1 MKGILMGSVRRVL
14 TVGFSFFLLLWTG
27 SAMANIAKVSVSQV
41 VDHPDLN
48 ATRLG
53 LLEGL
58 RAKGY
63 EPGKN
68 LEFSY
73 EMADGS
79 PAQAAKIA
87 RELASENPH
96 VLVGIA
102 TPTSQALVSATRSI
116 PIVFTAVTDP
126 IGARLVK
133 QLNNP
138 GKNVTGLSDLSPVSQ
153 HVSLIKELLP
163 KASSIGVV
171 YNPAEANA
179 VALIKL
185 LKKAAR
191 ANGLKLYTATAL
203 TIDDVE
209 SKAESI
215 AKKSDVIYALTDN
228 TVASGIEDLIQAANQ
243 SGTPVVA
250 GATSYVGKGAIAGL
264 GLDYYDVGVQTADYV
279 AAILEGQKPGK
290 LNVKTAKS
298 SQLVINLDAARE
310 LGVTLPQSVID
321 RAIVSR

>member
-1 MKGILMGSVRRVL
+1 MGSVRKVL
-14 TVGFSFFLLLWTG
+14 AAGLSCWMLLWTG
-27 SAMANIAKVSVSQV
+27 NVMANVAKVSVSQV

-73 EMADGS
+73 EMADGN
-79 PAQAAKIA
+79 PVQAAKIA
-87 RELASENPH
+87 RELVSENPH

-133 QLNNP
+133 QLEQP
-138 GKNVTGLSDLSPVSQ
+138 GRNVTGLSDLSPISQ

-163 KASSIGVV
+163 NAVSVGVV

-179 VALIKL
+179 VALVGL
-185 LKKAAR
+185 LKQ
-191 ANGLKLYTATAL
+191 ATRDFGFTLHTEKAL

-209 SKAESI
+209 EKTASV
-215 AKKSDVIYALTDN
+215 AKRSDVIYALTDN
-228 TVASGIEDLIQAANQ
+228 TVASGIEGLINAANQ
-243 SGTPVVA
+243 TGTPVVA

-279 AAILEGQKPGK
+279 AAILNGQKPGK
-290 LNVKTAKS
+290 LNVKTAQS
-298 SQLVINLDAARE
+298 SQLVVNLDAARM
-310 LGVTLPQSVID
+310 LGLTLPKSVVD

>member
-1 MKGILMGSVRRVL
+1 MGAVNKVL
-14 TVGFSFFLLLWTG
+14 TAVLSYSLLLWAG

-48 ATRLG
+48 ATRMG

-73 EMADGS
+73 EMADGN

-87 RELASENPH
+87 RELVSENPH

-102 TPTSQALVSATRSI
+102 TPSSQALVSATRSI

-133 QLNNP
+133 QLEQP
-138 GKNVTGLSDLSPVSQ
+138 GRNVTGLSDLSPIVQ

-163 KASSIGVV
+163 EANSIGVV
-171 YNPAEANA
+171 YNPAESNA
-179 VALIKL
+179 VALVSL
-185 LKKAAR
+185 LKKASR
-191 ANGLKLYTATAL
+191 DFGYELHTEKAL

-209 SKAESI
+209 SKAESL
-215 AKKSDVIYALTDN
+215 AKRSDVIYALTDN
-228 TVASGIEDLIQAANQ
+228 TVASGVEGLIEAASQ
-243 SGTPVVA
+243 EGTPVVA

-279 AAILEGQKPGK
+279 AAILNGQKPGK
-290 LNVKTAKS
+290 LSVKTAQS
-298 SQLVINLDAARE
+298 SQLVVNLEAARE
-310 LGVTLPQSVID
+310 LGVTVPNSIIE

>member
-1 MKGILMGSVRRVL
+1 MGAVNKVL
-14 TVGFSFFLLLWTG
+14 TAVLSYSLLLWAG

-48 ATRLG
+48 ATRMG

-73 EMADGS
+73 EMAEGN

-87 RELASENPH
+87 RELVSENPH

-102 TPTSQALVSATRSI
+102 TPSSQALVSATRSI

-133 QLNNP
+133 QLEKP
-138 GKNVTGLSDLSPVSQ
+138 GRNVTGLSDLSPIVQ

-163 KASSIGVV
+163 EANSIGVV
-171 YNPAEANA
+171 YNPAESNA
-179 VALIKL
+179 VALVAL
-185 LKKAAR
+185 LKKASR
-191 ANGLKLYTATAL
+191 DFGYELHTEKAL

-209 SKAESI
+209 SKAESL
-215 AKKSDVIYALTDN
+215 AKRSDVIYALTDN
-228 TVASGIEDLIQAANQ
+228 TVASGVEGLIEAANQ
-243 SGTPVVA
+243 EGTPVVA

-279 AAILEGQKPGK
+279 AAILNGQKPGK
-290 LNVKTAKS
+290 LSVKTAQS
-298 SQLVINLDAARE
+298 SQLVVNLEAARE
-310 LGVTLPQSVID
+310 LGVTVPNSIIE

>member
-1 MKGILMGSVRRVL
+1 MGAVNKVL
-14 TVGFSFFLLLWTG
+14 TAVLSYSLLLWAG

-48 ATRLG
+48 ATRMG

-63 EPGKN
+63 ESGKN

-73 EMADGS
+73 EMAEGN

-87 RELASENPH
+87 RELVSENPH

-102 TPTSQALVSATRSI
+102 TPSSQALVSATRSI

-133 QLNNP
+133 QLEKP
-138 GKNVTGLSDLSPVSQ
+138 GRNVTGLSDLSPIVQ

-163 KASSIGVV
+163 EANSIGVV
-171 YNPAEANA
+171 YNPAESNA
-179 VALIKL
+179 VALVAL
-185 LKKAAR
+185 LKKASR
-191 ANGLKLYTATAL
+191 DFGYELHTEKAL

-209 SKAESI
+209 SKAESL
-215 AKKSDVIYALTDN
+215 AKRSDVIYALTDN
-228 TVASGIEDLIQAANQ
+228 TVASGVEGLIEAANQ
-243 SGTPVVA
+243 EGTPVVA

-279 AAILEGQKPGK
+279 AAILNGQKPGK
-290 LNVKTAKS
+290 LSVKTAQS
-298 SQLVINLDAARE
+298 SQLVVNLEAARE
-310 LGVTLPQSVID
+310 LGVTVPNSIIE

>member
-1 MKGILMGSVRRVL
+1 MSSVRKVL
-14 TVGFSFFLLLWTG
+14 AAVLSCLMLLWTG
-27 SAMANIAKVSVSQV
+27 DVMANVAKVSVSQV

-73 EMADGS
+73 EMANGN

-87 RELASENPH
+87 RELVSENPH

-133 QLNNP
+133 QLEKP
-138 GKNVTGLSDLSPVSQ
+138 GRNVTGLSDLSPITQ

-163 KASSIGVV
+163 EANSIGVV

-179 VALIKL
+179 VALVGL
-185 LKKAAR
+185 LKKATR
-191 ANGLKLYTATAL
+191 DFGFTLYTERAL

-209 SKAESI
+209 SKAESV

-228 TVASGIEDLIQAANQ
+228 TVASGMEGLINAANQ
-243 SGTPVVA
+243 ADTPVVA

-279 AAILEGQKPGK
+279 AAILNGQKPGK
-290 LNVKTAKS
+290 LSVKTAQS
-298 SQLVINLDAARE
+298 SKLVVNLDAARE
-310 LGVTLPQSVID
+310 LGVTVPQSVID
-321 RAIVSR
+321 RAVISR

>member
-1 MKGILMGSVRRVL
+1 MSSVKKVL
-14 TVGFSFFLLLWTG
+14 AAVVSCLLLLWT
-27 SAMANIAKVSVSQV
+27 SNVMANIAKVSVSQV

-73 EMADGS
+73 EMAGGN
-79 PAQAAKIA
+79 PVQAAKIA
-87 RELASENPH
+87 RELVSENPH

-102 TPTSQALVSATRSI
+102 TPTSQALVSATRTI

-133 QLNNP
+133 QLEQP
-138 GKNVTGLSDLSPVSQ
+138 GRNVTGLSDLSPISQ

-163 KASSIGVV
+163 NAGSIGVV

-179 VALIKL
+179 VALVGL
-185 LKKAAR
+185 LKKSTLDF
-191 ANGLKLYTATAL
+191 GFTLHTAKAL

-209 SKAESI
+209 EKTASV

-228 TVASGIEDLIQAANQ
+228 TVASGIEGLINAANQ
-243 SGTPVVA
+243 AGTPVIA

-279 AAILEGQKPGK
+279 AAILNGQKPGK
-290 LNVKTAKS
+290 LNVKTAQS
-298 SQLVINLDAARE
+298 SQLVVNLDAARE
-310 LGVTLPQSVID
+310 LGLTLPKSVVD

>member
-1 MKGILMGSVRRVL
+1 MSSVKKVL
-14 TVGFSFFLLLWTG
+14 AAVVSCLLLLWT
-27 SAMANIAKVSVSQV
+27 SNVMANVAKVSVSQV

-73 EMADGS
+73 EMADGN
-79 PAQAAKIA
+79 PVQAAKIA
-87 RELASENPH
+87 RELVSENPH

-102 TPTSQALVSATRSI
+102 TPSSQALVSATRTI

-133 QLNNP
+133 QLEQP
-138 GKNVTGLSDLSPVSQ
+138 GRNVTGLSDLSPISQ

-163 KASSIGVV
+163 NAVSVGVV

-179 VALIKL
+179 VALVGL
-185 LKKAAR
+185 LKQ
-191 ANGLKLYTATAL
+191 ATRDFGFTLHTEKAL

-209 SKAESI
+209 EKTASV

-228 TVASGIEDLIQAANQ
+228 TVASGIEGLINAANQ
-243 SGTPVVA
+243 AGTPVVA

-279 AAILEGQKPGK
+279 AAILNGQKPGK
-290 LNVKTAKS
+290 LNVKTAQS
-298 SQLVINLDAARE
+298 SQLVVNLDAARE
-310 LGVTLPQSVID
+310 LGLTLPKSVVD

>member
-1 MKGILMGSVRRVL
+1 MSSVRKVL
-14 TVGFSFFLLLWTG
+14 AVVLSCLLLLWTG
-27 SAMANIAKVSVSQV
+27 NVMANVAKVSVSQV

-53 LLEGL
+53 LIEGL

-63 EPGKN
+63 EAGKN

-73 EMADGS
+73 EMANGS
-79 PAQAAKIA
+79 PVQAAKIA
-87 RELASENPH
+87 RELVSENPH

-133 QLNNP
+133 QLDKP
-138 GKNVTGLSDLSPVSQ
+138 GRNVTGLSDLSPISQ

-163 KASSIGVV
+163 NADSIGVV

-179 VALIKL
+179 VALVGL
-185 LKKAAR
+185 LKKSAR
-191 ANGLKLYTATAL
+191 DFGFTLHTEKAL

-209 SKAESI
+209 EKAGSV
-215 AKKSDVIYALTDN
+215 ARKSDVIYALTDN
-228 TVASGIEDLIQAANQ
+228 TVASGIEGLIDAANRA
-243 SGTPVVA
+243 GKPVVA

-279 AAILEGQKPGK
+279 AAILNGQKPGK
-290 LNVKTAKS
+290 LNVKTAQS
-298 SQLVINLDAARE
+298 SQLVVNLDAARE

-321 RAIVSR
+321 RAIVNR

>member
-1 MKGILMGSVRRVL
+1 MGAVNKVL
-14 TVGFSFFLLLWTG
+14 TAVLSYSLLLWAG

-48 ATRLG
+48 ATRMG

-63 EPGKN
+63 ESGKN

-73 EMADGS
+73 EMAEGN

-87 RELASENPH
+87 RELVSENPH

-102 TPTSQALVSATRSI
+102 TPSSQALVSATRSI

-133 QLNNP
+133 QLEKP
-138 GKNVTGLSDLSPVSQ
+138 GRNVTGLSDLSPIVQ

-163 KASSIGVV
+163 EANSIGVV
-171 YNPAEANA
+171 YNPAESNA
-179 VALIKL
+179 VALVAL
-185 LKKAAR
+185 LKKASR
-191 ANGLKLYTATAL
+191 DFGYELHTEKAL

-209 SKAESI
+209 SKAESL
-215 AKKSDVIYALTDN
+215 AKRSDVIYALTDN
-228 TVASGIEDLIQAANQ
+228 TVASGVEGLIEAANQ
-243 SGTPVVA
+243 EGTPVVA

-279 AAILEGQKPGK
+279 AAILNGQKPGK
-290 LNVKTAKS
+290 LSVKTAQS
-298 SQLVINLDAARE
+298 SQLVVNLEAARE
-310 LGVTLPQSVID
+310 LGVTVPSSIIE

>member
-1 MKGILMGSVRRVL
+1 MGFVRKVL
-14 TVGFSFFLLLWTG
+14 TTALSGCLLLWAS
-27 SAMANIAKVSVSQV
+27 SAVANIAKVSVSQV

-73 EMADGS
+73 EMADGN

-87 RELASENPH
+87 RELVSENPH

-126 IGARLVK
+126 VGARLVK
-133 QLNNP
+133 QLEKP
-138 GKNVTGLSDLSPVSQ
+138 GRNVTGLSDLSPITQ

-163 KASSIGVV
+163 EANSIGVV

-179 VALIKL
+179 VALVGL
-185 LKKAAR
+185 LKKATR
-191 ANGLKLYTATAL
+191 DFGFTLYTERAL

-209 SKAESI
+209 SKAESV

-228 TVASGIEDLIQAANQ
+228 TVASGMEGLINAANQ
-243 SGTPVVA
+243 AGTPVVA

-279 AAILEGQKPGK
+279 AAILNGQKPGK
-290 LNVKTAKS
+290 LNVKTAQS
-298 SQLVINLDAARE
+298 SQLVVNLEAARE

>member
-1 MKGILMGSVRRVL
+1 MGAVNKVL
-14 TVGFSFFLLLWTG
+14 TAVLSYSLLLWAG

-48 ATRLG
+48 ATRMG

-73 EMADGS
+73 EMAEGN

-87 RELASENPH
+87 RELVSENPH

-102 TPTSQALVSATRSI
+102 TPSSQALVSATRSI

-133 QLNNP
+133 QLEQP
-138 GKNVTGLSDLSPVSQ
+138 GRNVTGLSDLSPIVQ

-163 KASSIGVV
+163 EANSIGVV
-171 YNPAEANA
+171 YNPAESNA
-179 VALIKL
+179 VALVAL
-185 LKKAAR
+185 LKKASR
-191 ANGLKLYTATAL
+191 DFGYELHTEKAL

-209 SKAESI
+209 SKAESL
-215 AKKSDVIYALTDN
+215 AKRSDVIYALTDN
-228 TVASGIEDLIQAANQ
+228 TVASGVEGLIEAASQ
-243 SGTPVVA
+243 EGTPVVA

-279 AAILEGQKPGK
+279 AAILNGQKPGK
-290 LNVKTAKS
+290 LSVKTAQS
-298 SQLVINLDAARE
+298 SQLVVNLEAARE
-310 LGVTLPQSVID
+310 LGVTVPNSIIE

>member
-1 MKGILMGSVRRVL
+1 MSSVKKVL
-14 TVGFSFFLLLWTG
+14 AAVLSCLLLLWAG
-27 SAMANIAKVSVSQV
+27 NVMANVAKVSVSQV

-73 EMADGS
+73 EMADGN
-79 PAQAAKIA
+79 PVQAAKIA
-87 RELASENPH
+87 RELVSENPH

-133 QLNNP
+133 QLEKP
-138 GKNVTGLSDLSPVSQ
+138 GRNVTGLSDLSPISQ

-163 KASSIGVV
+163 NADSVGVV

-179 VALIKL
+179 VALVGL
-185 LKKAAR
+185 LKQATR
-191 ANGLKLYTATAL
+191 DFGFTLHTAKVL
-203 TIDDVE
+203 SIDDVE
-209 SKAESI
+209 EKTASV

-228 TVASGIEDLIQAANQ
+228 TVASGIEGLINAANQ
-243 SGTPVVA
+243 AGTPVVA

-279 AAILEGQKPGK
+279 AAILDGQKPGK
-290 LNVKTAKS
+290 LSVKTAQS
-298 SQLVINLDAARE
+298 SQLVVNLDAARE
-310 LGVTLPQSVID
+310 LGLTLPKSVVD

>member
-1 MKGILMGSVRRVL
+1 MGAVKKVL
-14 TVGFSFFLLLWTG
+14 TAVLSYSLLLWAG

-48 ATRLG
+48 ATRMG

-73 EMADGS
+73 EMADGN

-87 RELASENPH
+87 RELVSENPH

-102 TPTSQALVSATRSI
+102 TPSSQALVSATRSI

-133 QLNNP
+133 QLEKP
-138 GKNVTGLSDLSPVSQ
+138 GRNVTGLSDLSPIVQ

-163 KASSIGVV
+163 EANSIGVV
-171 YNPAEANA
+171 YNPAESNA
-179 VALIKL
+179 VALVAL
-185 LKKAAR
+185 LKKASR
-191 ANGLKLYTATAL
+191 DFGYELHTEKAL

-209 SKAESI
+209 SKAESL
-215 AKKSDVIYALTDN
+215 AKRTDVIYALTDN
-228 TVASGIEDLIQAANQ
+228 TVASGVEGLIEAANQ
-243 SGTPVVA
+243 EGTPVVA

-279 AAILEGQKPGK
+279 AAILNGQKPGK
-290 LNVKTAKS
+290 LSVKTAQS
-298 SQLVINLDAARE
+298 SQLVVNLEAARE
-310 LGVTLPQSVID
+310 LGVTVPNSIIE

>member
-1 MKGILMGSVRRVL
+1 M
-14 TVGFSFFLLLWTG
+14 
-27 SAMANIAKVSVSQV
+27 
-41 VDHPDLN
+41 
-48 ATRLG
+48 
-53 LLEGL
+53 
-58 RAKGY
+58 
-63 EPGKN
+63 
-68 LEFSY
+68 
-73 EMADGS
+73 
-79 PAQAAKIA
+79 
-87 RELASENPH
+87 
-96 VLVGIA
+96 
-102 TPTSQALVSATRSI
+102 
-116 PIVFTAVTDP
+116 
-126 IGARLVK
+126 
-133 QLNNP
+133 
-138 GKNVTGLSDLSPVSQ
+138 
-153 HVSLIKELLP
+153 
-163 KASSIGVV
+163 
-171 YNPAEANA
+171 
-179 VALIKL
+179 
-185 LKKAAR
+185 
-191 ANGLKLYTATAL
+191 
-203 TIDDVE
+203 E

>member
-1 MKGILMGSVRRVL
+1 MSSVRKILAAVL
-14 TVGFSFFLLLWTG
+14 SCLLLLWTG
-27 SAMANIAKVSVSQV
+27 NVMANVAKVSVSQV

-53 LLEGL
+53 LIEGL
-58 RAKGY
+58 RVKGY
-63 EPGKN
+63 EAGKN

-73 EMADGS
+73 EMANGS

-87 RELASENPH
+87 RELVSENPH

-133 QLNNP
+133 HLDKP
-138 GKNVTGLSDLSPVSQ
+138 GRNVTGLSDLSPISQ

-163 KASSIGVV
+163 QASSIGVV

-179 VALIKL
+179 VALVGL
-185 LKKAAR
+185 LKKSAR
-191 ANGLKLYTATAL
+191 DFGFTLYTEKVL

-209 SKAESI
+209 SKTESI

-228 TVASGIEDLIQAANQ
+228 TVASGIEGLIEAANRA
-243 SGTPVVA
+243 GTPVVA

-264 GLDYYDVGVQTADYV
+264 GLDYYDVGIQTADYV
-279 AAILEGQKPGK
+279 AAILNGQKPGK
-290 LNVKTAKS
+290 LSVKTAQS
-298 SQLVINLDAARE
+298 SQLVVNLEAARE
-310 LGVTLPQSVID
+310 LGVTLPKSVID

>member
-1 MKGILMGSVRRVL
+1 MGLVKKVL
-14 TVGFSFFLLLWTG
+14 TAVLSCSLLLWT
-27 SAMANIAKVSVSQV
+27 SSVMANIAKVSVSQV

-73 EMADGS
+73 EMADGN

-87 RELASENPH
+87 RELVSENPH

-102 TPTSQALVSATRSI
+102 TPSSQALVSATRTI

-133 QLNNP
+133 QFEKP
-138 GKNVTGLSDLSPVSQ
+138 GRNVTGLSDLSPIVQ

-163 KASSIGVV
+163 EANSIGVV

-179 VALIKL
+179 VALVGL

-191 ANGLKLYTATAL
+191 DFGYELYTEKAL

-209 SKAESI
+209 SKAESV
-215 AKKSDVIYALTDN
+215 AKRSDVIYALTDN
-228 TVASGIEDLIQAANQ
+228 TVASGAEGLIEAANQ
-243 SGTPVVA
+243 AGTPVVA

-279 AAILEGQKPGK
+279 SAILNGQKPGK
-290 LNVKTAKS
+290 LSVKTAQS

-310 LGVTLPQSVID
+310 LGVTVPKSVIE

>member
-1 MKGILMGSVRRVL
+1 MSSVKKILAAVVSCL
-14 TVGFSFFLLLWTG
+14 LLLWT
-27 SAMANIAKVSVSQV
+27 SNVMANVAKVSVSQV

-73 EMADGS
+73 EMAGGN
-79 PAQAAKIA
+79 PVQAAKIA
-87 RELASENPH
+87 RELVSENPH

-102 TPTSQALVSATRSI
+102 TPTSQALVSATRTI

-133 QLNNP
+133 QLEQP
-138 GKNVTGLSDLSPVSQ
+138 GRNVTGLSDLSPISQ

-163 KASSIGVV
+163 NAGSIGVV

-179 VALIKL
+179 VALVGL
-185 LKKAAR
+185 LKQATR
-191 ANGLKLYTATAL
+191 DFGFTLHTAKVL
-203 TIDDVE
+203 SIDDVE
-209 SKAESI
+209 EKTASV

-228 TVASGIEDLIQAANQ
+228 TVASGIEGLINAANQ
-243 SGTPVVA
+243 AGTPVIA

-264 GLDYYDVGVQTADYV
+264 GLDYYEVGVQTADYV
-279 AAILEGQKPGK
+279 AAILNGQKPGK
-290 LNVKTAKS
+290 LNVKTAQS
-298 SQLVINLDAARE
+298 SQLVVNLDAARV
-310 LGVTLPQSVID
+310 LGLTLPKSVVD

>member
-1 MKGILMGSVRRVL
+1 MSSVRKVL
-14 TVGFSFFLLLWTG
+14 AAVLSCLLLLWTG
-27 SAMANIAKVSVSQV
+27 NVMANVAKVSVSQV

-53 LLEGL
+53 LIEGL
-58 RAKGY
+58 RVKGY
-63 EPGKN
+63 EAGKN

-73 EMADGS
+73 EMANGS

-87 RELASENPH
+87 RELVSENPH

-133 QLNNP
+133 HLDKP
-138 GKNVTGLSDLSPVSQ
+138 GRNVTGLSDLSPISQ

-163 KASSIGVV
+163 QASSIGVV

-179 VALIKL
+179 VALVGL
-185 LKKAAR
+185 LKKSAR
-191 ANGLKLYTATAL
+191 DFGFTLYTEKVL

-209 SKAESI
+209 SKTESI

-228 TVASGIEDLIQAANQ
+228 TVASGIEGLIEAANRA
-243 SGTPVVA
+243 GTPVVA

-264 GLDYYDVGVQTADYV
+264 GLDYYDVGIQTADYV
-279 AAILEGQKPGK
+279 AAILNGQKPGK
-290 LNVKTAKS
+290 LSVKTAQS
-298 SQLVINLDAARE
+298 SQLVVNLEAARE
-310 LGVTLPQSVID
+310 LGVTLPKSVID

>member
-1 MKGILMGSVRRVL
+1 MGSVRKVL
-14 TVGFSFFLLLWTG
+14 TAALSSCLLLWASG
-27 SAMANIAKVSVSQV
+27 VAANIAKVSVSQV

-53 LLEGL
+53 LIEGL

-63 EPGKN
+63 EAGKN

-73 EMADGS
+73 EMADGN

-87 RELASENPH
+87 RELVSKNPH

-133 QLNNP
+133 QLEKP
-138 GKNVTGLSDLSPVSQ
+138 GRNVTGLSDLSPITQ

-163 KASSIGVV
+163 EANSIGVV

-179 VALIKL
+179 VALVEL
-185 LKKAAR
+185 LKKATR
-191 ANGLKLYTATAL
+191 DFGFTLYTERAL

-209 SKAESI
+209 SKAESV

-228 TVASGIEDLIQAANQ
+228 TVASGMEGLIKVANRAN
-243 SGTPVVA
+243 TPVVA

-279 AAILEGQKPGK
+279 VAILNGQKPGK
-290 LNVKTAKS
+290 LSVQTAQS
-298 SQLVINLDAARE
+298 SQLVVNLDAARE

-321 RAIVSR
+321 RAVVSR

>member
-1 MKGILMGSVRRVL
+1 MGLVKKVL
-14 TVGFSFFLLLWTG
+14 TAVLSCSLLLWT
-27 SAMANIAKVSVSQV
+27 SSVMANIAKVSVSQV

-73 EMADGS
+73 EMADGN

-87 RELASENPH
+87 RELVSENPH

-102 TPTSQALVSATRSI
+102 TPSSQALVSATRTI

-133 QLNNP
+133 QFEKP
-138 GKNVTGLSDLSPVSQ
+138 GRNVTGLSDLSPIVQ

-163 KASSIGVV
+163 EANSIGVV

-179 VALIKL
+179 VALVGL

-191 ANGLKLYTATAL
+191 DFGYELYTEKAL

-209 SKAESI
+209 SKAESV
-215 AKKSDVIYALTDN
+215 AKRSDVIYALTDN
-228 TVASGIEDLIQAANQ
+228 TVASGAEGLIEAANQ
-243 SGTPVVA
+243 AGTPVVA
-250 GATSYVGKGAIAGL
+250 GATFYVGKGAIAGL

-279 AAILEGQKPGK
+279 SAILNGQKPGK
-290 LNVKTAKS
+290 LSVKTAQS

-310 LGVTLPQSVID
+310 LGVTVPKSVIE

>member
-1 MKGILMGSVRRVL
+1 MGLVKKVL
-14 TVGFSFFLLLWTG
+14 TAVLSCSLLLWT
-27 SAMANIAKVSVSQV
+27 SSVMANIAKVSVSQV

-73 EMADGS
+73 EMADGN

-87 RELASENPH
+87 RELVSENPH

-102 TPTSQALVSATRSI
+102 TPSSQALVSATRTI

-133 QLNNP
+133 QFEKP
-138 GKNVTGLSDLSPVSQ
+138 GRNVTGLSDLSPIVQ

-163 KASSIGVV
+163 EANSIGVV

-179 VALIKL
+179 VALVGL
-185 LKKAAR
+185 LRKAAR
-191 ANGLKLYTATAL
+191 DFGYELYTEKAL

-209 SKAESI
+209 SKAESV
-215 AKKSDVIYALTDN
+215 AKRSDVIYALTDN
-228 TVASGIEDLIQAANQ
+228 TVASGAEGLIEAANQ
-243 SGTPVVA
+243 AGTPVVA

-264 GLDYYDVGVQTADYV
+264 GLDYYDVGLQTADYV
-279 AAILEGQKPGK
+279 SAILNGQKPGK
-290 LNVKTAKS
+290 LSVKTAQS

-310 LGVTLPQSVID
+310 LGVTVPKSVIE

>member
-1 MKGILMGSVRRVL
+1 MSSVKKVL
-14 TVGFSFFLLLWTG
+14 AAVVSCLLLLWT
-27 SAMANIAKVSVSQV
+27 SNVMANVAKVSVSQV

-73 EMADGS
+73 EMAGGN

-87 RELASENPH
+87 RELVSENPH

-102 TPTSQALVSATRSI
+102 TPTSQALVSATRTI

-133 QLNNP
+133 QLEQP
-138 GKNVTGLSDLSPVSQ
+138 GRNVTGLSDLSPISQ

-163 KASSIGVV
+163 NAVSVGVV

-179 VALIKL
+179 VALVGL
-185 LKKAAR
+185 LKQ
-191 ANGLKLYTATAL
+191 ATRDFGFTLHTEKAL

-209 SKAESI
+209 EKTASV
-215 AKKSDVIYALTDN
+215 AKRSDVIYALTDN
-228 TVASGIEDLIQAANQ
+228 TVASGIEGLINAANQ
-243 SGTPVVA
+243 AGTPVVA

-279 AAILEGQKPGK
+279 AAILNGQKPGK
-290 LNVKTAKS
+290 LNVKTAQS
-298 SQLVINLDAARE
+298 SQLVVNLDAARM
-310 LGVTLPQSVID
+310 LGLTLPKSVVD

>member
-1 MKGILMGSVRRVL
+1 MGAVKKVL
-14 TVGFSFFLLLWTG
+14 TAVLSYSLLLWAG

-48 ATRLG
+48 ATRMG

-73 EMADGS
+73 EMADGN

-87 RELASENPH
+87 RELVSENPH

-102 TPTSQALVSATRSI
+102 TPSSQALVSATRSI

-133 QLNNP
+133 QLEKP
-138 GKNVTGLSDLSPVSQ
+138 GRNVTGLSDLSPIVQ

-163 KASSIGVV
+163 EANSIGVV
-171 YNPAEANA
+171 YNPAESNA
-179 VALIKL
+179 VALVAL
-185 LKKAAR
+185 LKKASR
-191 ANGLKLYTATAL
+191 DFGYELHTEKAL

-209 SKAESI
+209 SKAESL
-215 AKKSDVIYALTDN
+215 AKRSDVIYALTDN
-228 TVASGIEDLIQAANQ
+228 TVASGVEGLIEAANQ
-243 SGTPVVA
+243 EGTPVVA

-279 AAILEGQKPGK
+279 AAILNGQKPGK
-290 LNVKTAKS
+290 LSVKTAQS
-298 SQLVINLDAARE
+298 SQLVVNLEAARE
-310 LGVTLPQSVID
+310 LGVTVPKSIIE

>member
-1 MKGILMGSVRRVL
+1 MSSVKKVL
-14 TVGFSFFLLLWTG
+14 GAVVSCLLLLWT
-27 SAMANIAKVSVSQV
+27 SNVMANVAKVSVSQV

-73 EMADGS
+73 EMAGGN
-79 PAQAAKIA
+79 PVQAAKIA
-87 RELASENPH
+87 RELVSENPH

-102 TPTSQALVSATRSI
+102 TPTSQALVSATRTI

-133 QLNNP
+133 QLEQP
-138 GKNVTGLSDLSPVSQ
+138 GRNVTGLSDLSPISQ

-163 KASSIGVV
+163 NAVSVGVV

-179 VALIKL
+179 VALVGL
-185 LKKAAR
+185 LKQ
-191 ANGLKLYTATAL
+191 ATRDFGFTLHTEKAL

-209 SKAESI
+209 EKTASV

-228 TVASGIEDLIQAANQ
+228 TVASGIEGLINAANQ
-243 SGTPVVA
+243 AGTPVVA

-279 AAILEGQKPGK
+279 AAILDGQKPGK
-290 LNVKTAKS
+290 LNVKTAQS
-298 SQLVINLDAARE
+298 SQLVVNLDAARE
-310 LGVTLPQSVID
+310 LGLTLPKSVVD

>member
-1 MKGILMGSVRRVL
+1 MGAVNKVL
-14 TVGFSFFLLLWTG
+14 TAVLSYSLLLWAG

-48 ATRLG
+48 ATRMG

-73 EMADGS
+73 EMADGN

-87 RELASENPH
+87 RELVSENPH

-102 TPTSQALVSATRSI
+102 TPSSQALVSATRSI

-133 QLNNP
+133 QLEKP
-138 GKNVTGLSDLSPVSQ
+138 GRNVTGLSDLSPIVQ

-163 KASSIGVV
+163 EANSIGVV
-171 YNPAEANA
+171 YNPAESNA
-179 VALIKL
+179 VALVAL
-185 LKKAAR
+185 LKKASR
-191 ANGLKLYTATAL
+191 DFGYELHTEKAL

-209 SKAESI
+209 SKAESL
-215 AKKSDVIYALTDN
+215 AKRSDVIYALTDN
-228 TVASGIEDLIQAANQ
+228 TVASGVEGLIEAANQ
-243 SGTPVVA
+243 EGTPVVA

-279 AAILEGQKPGK
+279 AAILNGQKPGK
-290 LNVKTAKS
+290 LSVKTAQS
-298 SQLVINLDAARE
+298 SQLVVNLDAAQK
-310 LGVTLPQSVID
+310 LGVTIPESVVE
-321 RAIVSR
+321 RAKLHQQ

>member
-1 MKGILMGSVRRVL
+1 MGAVNKVL
-14 TVGFSFFLLLWTG
+14 TAVLSYSLLLWAG

-48 ATRLG
+48 ATRMG

-73 EMADGS
+73 EMADGN

-87 RELASENPH
+87 RELVSENPH

-102 TPTSQALVSATRSI
+102 TPSSQALVSATRSI

-133 QLNNP
+133 QLEKP
-138 GKNVTGLSDLSPVSQ
+138 GRNVTGLSDLSPIVQ

-163 KASSIGVV
+163 EANSIGVV
-171 YNPAEANA
+171 YNPAESNA
-179 VALIKL
+179 VALVAL
-185 LKKAAR
+185 LKKASR
-191 ANGLKLYTATAL
+191 DFGYELHTEKAL

-209 SKAESI
+209 SKAESL
-215 AKKSDVIYALTDN
+215 AKRSDVIYALTDN
-228 TVASGIEDLIQAANQ
+228 TVASGVEGLIEAANQ
-243 SGTPVVA
+243 EGTPVVA

-279 AAILEGQKPGK
+279 AAILNGQKPGK
-290 LNVKTAKS
+290 LSVKTAQS
-298 SQLVINLDAARE
+298 SQLVVNLEAARE
-310 LGVTLPQSVID
+310 LGVTVPNSIIE

>member
-1 MKGILMGSVRRVL
+1 MSSVKKVL
-14 TVGFSFFLLLWTG
+14 AAVVSCLLLLWT
-27 SAMANIAKVSVSQV
+27 SNVMANVAKVSVSQV
-41 VDHPDLN
+41 IDHPDLN

-73 EMADGS
+73 EMADGN

-87 RELASENPH
+87 RELVSENPH

-133 QLNNP
+133 QLEKP
-138 GKNVTGLSDLSPVSQ
+138 GRNVTGLSDLSPISQ

-163 KASSIGVV
+163 NAVSVGVV

-179 VALIKL
+179 VALVGL
-185 LKKAAR
+185 LKQ
-191 ANGLKLYTATAL
+191 ATRDFGFTLHTEKAL

-209 SKAESI
+209 EKTASV
-215 AKKSDVIYALTDN
+215 AKRSDVIYALTDN
-228 TVASGIEDLIQAANQ
+228 TVASGIEGLINAANQ
-243 SGTPVVA
+243 TGTPVVA

-279 AAILEGQKPGK
+279 AAILNGQKPGK
-290 LNVKTAKS
+290 LNVKTAQS
-298 SQLVINLDAARE
+298 SQLVVNLDAARM
-310 LGVTLPQSVID
+310 LGLTLPKSVVD

>member
-1 MKGILMGSVRRVL
+1 MGAVNKVL
-14 TVGFSFFLLLWTG
+14 AAVLSYSLLLWAG

-48 ATRLG
+48 ATRMG

-73 EMADGS
+73 EMADGN

-87 RELASENPH
+87 RELVSENPH

-102 TPTSQALVSATRSI
+102 TPSSQALVSATRSI

-133 QLNNP
+133 QLEKP
-138 GKNVTGLSDLSPVSQ
+138 GRNVTGLSDLSPIVQ

-163 KASSIGVV
+163 EANSIGVV
-171 YNPAEANA
+171 YNPAESNA
-179 VALIKL
+179 VALVAL
-185 LKKAAR
+185 LKKASR
-191 ANGLKLYTATAL
+191 DFGYELHTEKAL

-209 SKAESI
+209 SKAESL
-215 AKKSDVIYALTDN
+215 AKRSDVIYALTDN
-228 TVASGIEDLIQAANQ
+228 TVASGVEGLIEAANQ
-243 SGTPVVA
+243 EGTPVVA

-279 AAILEGQKPGK
+279 AAILNGQKPGK
-290 LNVKTAKS
+290 LSVKTAQS

-310 LGVTLPQSVID
+310 LGVTVPKSVIE

>member
-1 MKGILMGSVRRVL
+1 MGSVRKVL
-14 TVGFSFFLLLWTG
+14 AAVLGCLLLLWTG
-27 SAMANIAKVSVSQV
+27 NVMANVAKVSVSQV

-53 LLEGL
+53 LIEGL

-63 EPGKN
+63 EAGKN

-73 EMADGS
+73 EMANGS
-79 PAQAAKIA
+79 PVQAAKIA
-87 RELASENPH
+87 RELVSENPH

-133 QLNNP
+133 QLEMP
-138 GKNVTGLSDLSPVSQ
+138 GRNVTGLSDLSPVSQ
-153 HVSLIKELLP
+153 HVSLIRELLP
-163 KASSIGVV
+163 QASSIGVV

-179 VALIKL
+179 VALVGL
-185 LKKAAR
+185 LKEAAR
-191 ANGLKLYTATAL
+191 DFGITLYTEKAL

-209 SKAESI
+209 SKAGFV

-228 TVASGIEDLIQAANQ
+228 TVASGIEGLIEAANQ
-243 SGTPVVA
+243 ANTPVVA

-279 AAILEGQKPGK
+279 AAILNGQKPGK
-290 LNVKTAKS
+290 LSVKTAKS
-298 SQLVINLDAARE
+298 SKLVINLDAARE
-310 LGVTLPQSVID
+310 LGVTLPKSVID
-321 RAIVSR
+321 RAMISR

>member
-1 MKGILMGSVRRVL
+1 MSSVKKVL
-14 TVGFSFFLLLWTG
+14 AAVVSCLLLLWT
-27 SAMANIAKVSVSQV
+27 SNVMANVAKVSVSQV

-73 EMADGS
+73 EMADGN
-79 PAQAAKIA
+79 PVQAAKIA
-87 RELASENPH
+87 RELVSENPH

-102 TPTSQALVSATRSI
+102 TPTSQALVSATRTI

-133 QLNNP
+133 QLEQP
-138 GKNVTGLSDLSPVSQ
+138 GRNVTGLSDLSPISQ

-163 KASSIGVV
+163 NAVSVGVV

-179 VALIKL
+179 VALVGL
-185 LKKAAR
+185 LKQ
-191 ANGLKLYTATAL
+191 ATRDFGFTLHTEKAL

-209 SKAESI
+209 EKTASV

-228 TVASGIEDLIQAANQ
+228 TVASGIEGLINAANQ
-243 SGTPVVA
+243 AGTPVVA

-279 AAILEGQKPGK
+279 AAILNGQKPGK
-290 LNVKTAKS
+290 LSVKTAQS
-298 SQLVINLDAARE
+298 SQLVVNLDAARE
-310 LGVTLPQSVID
+310 LGLTLPKSVVD

>member
-1 MKGILMGSVRRVL
+1 MSSVKKVL
-14 TVGFSFFLLLWTG
+14 AAVVSCLLLLWT
-27 SAMANIAKVSVSQV
+27 SNVMANVAKVSVSQV

-73 EMADGS
+73 EMADGN
-79 PAQAAKIA
+79 PVQAAKIA
-87 RELASENPH
+87 RELVSENPH

-102 TPTSQALVSATRSI
+102 TPTSQALVSATRTI

-133 QLNNP
+133 QLEQP
-138 GKNVTGLSDLSPVSQ
+138 GRNVTGLSDLSPISQ

-163 KASSIGVV
+163 NAGSIGVV

-179 VALIKL
+179 VALVGL
-185 LKKAAR
+185 LKKSTLDF
-191 ANGLKLYTATAL
+191 GFTLHTAKAL

-209 SKAESI
+209 EKTASV

-228 TVASGIEDLIQAANQ
+228 TVASGIEGLINAANQ
-243 SGTPVVA
+243 AGTPVIA

-279 AAILEGQKPGK
+279 AAILNGQKPGK
-290 LNVKTAKS
+290 LNVKTAQS
-298 SQLVINLDAARE
+298 SQLVVNLDAARE
-310 LGVTLPQSVID
+310 LGLTLPKSVVD

>member
-1 MKGILMGSVRRVL
+1 MSSVKKVL
-14 TVGFSFFLLLWTG
+14 AAVVSCLLLLWT
-27 SAMANIAKVSVSQV
+27 SNVMANVAKVSVSQV

-73 EMADGS
+73 EMAGGN
-79 PAQAAKIA
+79 PVQAAKIA
-87 RELASENPH
+87 RELVSENPH

-102 TPTSQALVSATRSI
+102 TPTSQALVSATRTI

-133 QLNNP
+133 QLEQP
-138 GKNVTGLSDLSPVSQ
+138 GRNVTGLSDLSPISQ

-163 KASSIGVV
+163 NAVSVGVV

-179 VALIKL
+179 VALVGL
-185 LKKAAR
+185 LKQSTR
-191 ANGLKLYTATAL
+191 DFGFTLHTAKAL

-209 SKAESI
+209 EKTASV

-228 TVASGIEDLIQAANQ
+228 TVASGIEGLINAANQ
-243 SGTPVVA
+243 AGTPVVA

-279 AAILEGQKPGK
+279 AAILDGQKPGK
-290 LNVKTAKS
+290 LSVKTAQS
-298 SQLVINLDAARE
+298 SQLVVNLDAARM
-310 LGVTLPQSVID
+310 LGLTLPKSVVD

>member
-1 MKGILMGSVRRVL
+1 MGFVRKVL
-14 TVGFSFFLLLWTG
+14 TTALSGCLLLWAS
-27 SAMANIAKVSVSQV
+27 SAVANIAKVSVSQV

-73 EMADGS
+73 EMADGN

-87 RELASENPH
+87 RELVSENPH

-133 QLNNP
+133 QLEKP
-138 GKNVTGLSDLSPVSQ
+138 GRNVTGLSDLSPITQ

-163 KASSIGVV
+163 EANSIGVV

-179 VALIKL
+179 VALVGL
-185 LKKAAR
+185 LKKATR
-191 ANGLKLYTATAL
+191 DFGFTLYTERAL

-209 SKAESI
+209 SKAESV

-228 TVASGIEDLIQAANQ
+228 TVASGMEDLINAANQ
-243 SGTPVVA
+243 AGTPVVA

-279 AAILEGQKPGK
+279 AAILNGQKPGK
-290 LNVKTAKS
+290 LNVKTAQS
-298 SQLVINLDAARE
+298 SQLVVNLEAARE

>member
-1 MKGILMGSVRRVL
+1 MSSVKKVL
-14 TVGFSFFLLLWTG
+14 AAVVSCLLLLWT
-27 SAMANIAKVSVSQV
+27 SNVMANVAKVSVSQV

-73 EMADGS
+73 EMAGGN

-87 RELASENPH
+87 RELVSENPH

-102 TPTSQALVSATRSI
+102 TPTSQALVSATRTI

-133 QLNNP
+133 QLEQP
-138 GKNVTGLSDLSPVSQ
+138 GRNVTGLSDLSPISQ

-163 KASSIGVV
+163 NAVSVGVV

-179 VALIKL
+179 VALVGL
-185 LKKAAR
+185 LKQ
-191 ANGLKLYTATAL
+191 ATRDFGFTLHTEKAL

-209 SKAESI
+209 EKTASV
-215 AKKSDVIYALTDN
+215 AKRSDVIYALTDN
-228 TVASGIEDLIQAANQ
+228 TVASGIEGLINAANQ
-243 SGTPVVA
+243 TGTPVVA

-279 AAILEGQKPGK
+279 AAILNGQKPGK
-290 LNVKTAKS
+290 LNVKTAQS
-298 SQLVINLDAARE
+298 SQLVVNLDAARM
-310 LGVTLPQSVID
+310 LGLTLPKSVVD